1 MQSVPN
7 LRQPDVTRARLME
20 AAFAEIQRHGYRA
33 ASLTD
38 ILTAAGLTKG
48 ALYHHF
54 SDKQA
59 LGLAVLD
66 EMIGTYIQN
75 TFVAPLLRAQSPVA
89 ALLQILNEIGSAA
102 CDATIA
108 LGCPFN
114 NLLQEMSGVEPAFQ
128 ARLAYWL
135 AVWHTA
141 FVQALQR
148 ARKLGEIR
156 ADVDCDAAALFI
168 IAGMEG
174 CMSLAKNHQS
184 AAILRQCGSQLIFYI
199 QMMKTP

>member
-1 MQSVPN
+1 MEPATLV
-7 LRQPDVTRARLME
+7 RQPDVTRARLLQ
-20 AAFAEIQRHGYRA
+20 AAFAEIHRNGYQA

-38 ILTAAGLTKG
+38 ILAVAGLTKG

-54 SDKQA
+54 ADKQA

-66 EMIGTYIQN
+66 EVIGAYIMHN
-75 TFVAPLLRAQSPVA
+75 FVTPLANAAAPVDALLR
-89 ALLQILNEIGSAA
+89 ILNEIGSAA
-102 CDATIA
+102 CDASIA

-114 NLLQEMSGVEPAFQ
+114 NLMQEMSGVEPAFQ
-128 ARLAYWL
+128 ARLAHWL
-135 AVWHTA
+135 GVWQSA
-141 FVQALQR
+141 FVDALRR
-148 ARKLGEIR
+148 ARDIGEIR

-184 AAILRQCGSQLIFYI
+184 AATLRQCGGQLISYI
-199 QMMKTP
+199 HMLKA

>member
-1 MQSVPN
+1 MEPAT
-7 LRQPDVTRARLME
+7 LIRQPDVTRARLLE
-20 AAFAEIQRHGYRA
+20 AAFTEIHRNGYQA

-38 ILTAAGLTKG
+38 ILAAAGLTKG

-54 SDKQA
+54 TDKRA

-66 EMIGTYIQN
+66 EVIGAHILHN
-75 TFVAPLLRAQSPVA
+75 FVTPLANAKAPVA
-89 ALLQILNEIGSAA
+89 ALLRILNEIGSST
-102 CDATIA
+102 CDAAIA

-114 NLLQEMSGVEPAFQ
+114 NLMQEMSGVEPAFQ
-128 ARLAYWL
+128 VRLAHWL
-135 AVWHTA
+135 GVWQTA
-141 FVQALQR
+141 FVNALQR
-148 ARKLGEIR
+148 AQDNGEIR

-184 AAILRQCGSQLIFYI
+184 AATLRQCGRQLIMYI
-199 QMMKTP
+199 NLLKA

>member
-1 MQSVPN
+1 METVTAN
-7 LRQPDVTRARLME
+7 HQPHVTRARLLE
-20 AAFAEIQRHGYRA
+20 AAFAEIHRNGYQA

-54 SDKQA
+54 ADKQA

-66 EMIGTYIQN
+66 EVIGAYIQRN
-75 TFVAPLLRAQSPVA
+75 FIAPLAEAHSPVD
-89 ALLQILNEIGSAA
+89 ALLRTLDELGRSS
-102 CDATIA
+102 CDASTA

-114 NLLQEMSGVEPAFQ
+114 NLMQEMSGIEPAFQ
-128 ARLAYWL
+128 QRLAHWL
-135 AVWHTA
+135 GVWQNA
-141 FVQALQR
+141 FTSALQR
-148 ARKLGEIR
+148 AQKSGEIR
-156 ADVDCDAAALFI
+156 AEVDCDAAALFI

-184 AAILRQCGSQLIFYI
+184 AATLRQCGGQLISYI
-199 QMMKTP
+199 NMLKA